1 MRKITSM
8 KAAIGVVIQYTLD
21 MKKVL
26 ALTLILTFMPAAH
39 GADRSTPAPVPQTAS
54 TPVAATPTPTPTPT
68 PVATATTSTTAK
80 NLTSELAKIRDLIAK
95 KNFTAALASLKI
107 ADKDFPNNADINNLL
122 GYSARN
128 LKQYANAATYYTKAL
143 KIDPNHLG
151 ALEYQGEL
159 FMLTKKSAQAKK
171 NLAKLKTLCGLTCEE
186 YLDLKKAIGNK

>member
-54 TPVAATPTPTPTPT
+54 TPAIATPTPTPT

-80 NLTSELAKIRDLIAK
+80 NLTSELAKIRDLVAK
-95 KNFTAALASLKI
+95 KNFTAAFAALKI
-107 ADKDFPNNADINNLL
+107 ADKDFANNADINNLL
-122 GYSARN
+122 GYTARN
-128 LKQYANAATYYTKAL
+128 LKQYANAAAYYTKAL

-171 NLAKLKTLCGLTCEE
+171 NLAKLKSLCGLTCEE

>member
-1 MRKITSM
+1 MRKITST

-54 TPVAATPTPTPTPT
+54 TPATATPTPTPT

-80 NLTSELAKIRDLIAK
+80 NLTSELAKIRDLVAK
-95 KNFTAALASLKI
+95 KNFTAAFAALKI
-107 ADKDFPNNADINNLL
+107 ADKDFANNADINNLL

>member
-1 MRKITSM
+1 MRKITST

-54 TPVAATPTPTPTPT
+54 TPAIATPTPTPT

-80 NLTSELAKIRDLIAK
+80 NLTSELAKIRDLVAK
-95 KNFTAALASLKI
+95 KNFTAAFAALKI
-107 ADKDFPNNADINNLL
+107 ADKDFANNADINNLL

>member
-8 KAAIGVVIQYTLD
+8 MAAFGVVIQYTFD

-54 TPVAATPTPTPTPT
+54 TPAAATPTPTPT

-80 NLTSELAKIRDLIAK
+80 NLTSELAKIRDLVAK
-95 KNFTAALASLKI
+95 KNFTAALAALKI

>member
-8 KAAIGVVIQYTLD
+8 KAAFGVVIQYTLD

-54 TPVAATPTPTPTPT
+54 TPATATPTPTPT

-80 NLTSELAKIRDLIAK
+80 NLTSELVKIRDLVAK
-95 KNFTAALASLKI
+95 KNFTAALAALKI

-122 GYSARN
+122 GYTARN

-171 NLAKLKTLCGLTCEE
+171 NLAKLKSLCGLTCEE